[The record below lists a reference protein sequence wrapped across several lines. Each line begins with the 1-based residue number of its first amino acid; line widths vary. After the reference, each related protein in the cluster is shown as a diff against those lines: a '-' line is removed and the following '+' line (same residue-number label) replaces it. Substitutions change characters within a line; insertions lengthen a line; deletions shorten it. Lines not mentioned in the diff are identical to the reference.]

1 MKKADIPAVMA
12 EALEVLRRGGV
23 ILYPTDTIWGIGCDA
38 TDPDAVRRVYEIKRR
53 SDSKSL
59 VLLAS
64 DLDMVAR
71 YITKIPDVAIDLVE
85 VNDKP
90 MTIIYP
96 GAVCSQAPAEGESA
110 PKDRWHL
117 AWNTVAEDGSVGIRI
132 PMMDFC
138 KELVRR
144 LGRPLVSTS
153 ANISGEPSPKTF
165 ADIPEEIRTA
175 VDYVVEPS
183 LERGST
189 GLASQ
194 IIKLEV
200 DGEVTIIRP

>member
-12 EALEVLRRGGV
+12 EALEVLRKGGV

-38 TDPDAVRRVYEIKRR
+38 TDPDAVKRIYGIKRR

-59 VLLAS
+59 VLLAN

-96 GAVCSQAPAEGESA
+96 GAVCSQAQSGYVSRSWIFARSWSA
-110 PKDRWHL
+110 VSDVRWSPL
-117 AWNTVAEDGSVGIRI
+117 PPTFPVSLRPRLSPIFRRRYVPPLTMWWILRWRGVLQAWLPRSSSWR
-132 PMMDFC
+132 
-138 KELVRR
+138 
-144 LGRPLVSTS
+144 
-153 ANISGEPSPKTF
+153 
-165 ADIPEEIRTA
+165 
-175 VDYVVEPS
+175 
-183 LERGST
+183 
-189 GLASQ
+189 
-194 IIKLEV
+194 
-200 DGEVTIIRP
+200 